1 VRRWK
6 NDEKQA
12 LRPASSVIKGALTP
26 EVRKGLALAAIASA
40 WPEVVGEKLARHTA
54 PESVEKN
61 VLTVV
66 ASTPAYAQEISMRG
80 GTVARSIEK
89 RWGVEITSV
98 KARVGRMPVKRA
110 PRARGKKQGVRVPQ
124 EAVES
129 SRKDIENIPG
139 RDDAKSALAR
149 LMALYRTRFA
159 RGGGKDPEA

>member
-12 LRPASSVIKGALTP
+12 LRPASSVIEGALTP

-40 WPEVVGEKLARHTA
+40 WPEVVGEKIARHTA

-61 VLTVV
+61 VLIVV
-66 ASTPAYAQEISMRG
+66 ASTPAYAQEISMRAG
-80 GTVARSIEK
+80 SVTRTIEK
-89 RWGVEITSV
+89 RWGVELVSV
-98 KARVGRMPVKRA
+98 KARVGRIPVKRT
-110 PRARGKKQGVRVPQ
+110 PRARGKIQSIPPVPP

-139 RDDAKSALAR
+139 RDDAKTALAR
-149 LMALYRTRFA
+149 LIALYRTRFA
-159 RGGGKDPEA
+159 KGSGGRS